1 MDAVG
6 EPPVVVVVVHQHP
19 GMERNQEKRGS
30 LAKICS
36 KPPFP
41 ARVRIPGTGNGRR
54 SAKPPSART
63 KSWGTFFKNHGI
75 TSHTGDYRFTFGL
88 EKYFEAMGVTPVFL
102 EAVVVFN
109 ITDQAHDHIPVEIT
123 PYTISTYRGE

>member
-1 MDAVG
+1 LLQAPISRSRENSGDWKWSEVG
-6 EPPVVVVVVHQHP
+6 KATV
-19 GMERNQEKRGS
+19 GKDKILGDFFEK
-30 LAKICS
+30 
-36 KPPFP
+36 
-41 ARVRIPGTGNGRR
+41 
-54 SAKPPSART
+54 
-63 KSWGTFFKNHGI
+63 HGI
-75 TSHTGDYRFTFGL
+75 TSHTGAYRFTFGL